1 MLLER
6 IYSNM
11 TLKELYHDYI
21 TGSDIPL
28 TTTLRD
34 VKKIVQ
40 DILKEEVDNGYR
52 NKVTGAKTTPNQKPV
67 KHKISFEVYYR
78 NKGIK
83 SVPRTLQALSNT
95 HKAIT
100 VLTEKEIVDNKCS
113 RYVYEITT
121 TLSDEELP
129 KIFYNN
135 GASSVYLKR

>member
-34 VKKIVQ
+34 VKQIVQ
-40 DILKEEVDNGYR
+40 DILKEEVANGYR
-52 NKVTGAKTTPNQKPV
+52 NKVTGAKTTPNQEPV
-67 KHKISFEVYYR
+67 RHKISFEVYYH
-78 NKGIK
+78 NKGTRA
-83 SVPRTLQALSNT
+83 VPKTLQEF
-95 HKAIT
+95 HKKFDT
-100 VLTEKEIVDNKCS
+100 VVILTEKDIVDDKCS

-121 TLSDEELP
+121 SLSDEELP
-129 KIFYNN
+129 KIFYEN